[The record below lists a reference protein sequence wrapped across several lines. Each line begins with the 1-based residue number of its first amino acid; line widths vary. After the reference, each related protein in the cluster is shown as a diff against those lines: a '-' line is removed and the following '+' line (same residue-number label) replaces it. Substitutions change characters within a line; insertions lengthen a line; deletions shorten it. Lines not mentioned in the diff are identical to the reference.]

1 MTRYQMNVEP
11 KHILLKNPSNDYCS
25 NLRSRS
31 RNAFFLRAKTQD
43 THLRPMASY
52 VGRHHEANAP
62 PICPWV
68 LVQTSNYRRITNK
81 HKHHF
86 FHVHVFE
93 QDILFGRVETQQ
105 FCMPHSF
112 IVSFKSHTLSAVVR
126 HAKPIALEQ

>member
-1 MTRYQMNVEP
+1 MLSQSTSCSRIHQMITVA
-11 KHILLKNPSNDYCS
+11 ILGAGAGTP
-25 NLRSRS
+25 
-31 RNAFFLRAKTQD
+31 FFRAKTQD
-43 THLRPMASY
+43 THLRPMASC

-68 LVQTSNYRRITNK
+68 LVQTANYRRITDK